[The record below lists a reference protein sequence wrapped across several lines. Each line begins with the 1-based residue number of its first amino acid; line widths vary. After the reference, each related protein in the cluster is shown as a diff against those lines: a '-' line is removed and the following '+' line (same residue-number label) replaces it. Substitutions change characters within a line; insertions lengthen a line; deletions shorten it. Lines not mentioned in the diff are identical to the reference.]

1 MKLGK
6 LFIISM
12 MFLVLIISSA
22 YSSMAADEQEIFTD
36 PQGDVYTFDLS
47 NIEGNLS
54 ITDQKPNIDIKK
66 LTYTHNDGSADAT
79 IILEVYG
86 EIEDKGNLDDVD
98 SLNSVVLYSIS
109 IETSYGIYDFSYVN
123 KKCQVNFQNTSNWT
137 VNGGILTIHFTL
149 DSYDETYENIISNT
163 MDMDLES
170 LSSGAW
176 SFDTY
181 PDEPL
186 FEVYAEGP
194 HEGKVDG
201 SIEFSGEVNDLLGV
215 SESFLYEWDF
225 GDETTST
232 KQNPI
237 HSYSTAGI
245 YTATLTVTDD
255 QGNIVNAST
264 TISIS
269 EIDNGGNGNGDG
281 TDQDGSDS
289 GLILFF
295 SVIAIIVIIGIV
307 VLVIIVRR

>member
-1 MKLGK
+1 MKLVK

-12 MFLVLIISSA
+12 MFLILIISSA
-22 YSSMAADEQEIFTD
+22 NSSIAADEQEIFTD
-36 PQGDVYTFDLS
+36 PQGDVLTFDLS

-54 ITDQKPNIDIKK
+54 TTDEKPNIDIKK
-66 LTYTHNDGSADAT
+66 LTYTHNDGSSDAT

-86 EIEDKGNLDDVD
+86 EIEDKGNLDEVD

-109 IETSYGIYDFSYVN
+109 IETSNGIYDFSYVN

-149 DSYDETYENIISNT
+149 DRNNETYENIISNT

-170 LSSGAW
+170 LSNGEW

-194 HEGKVDG
+194 NEGKVDE
-201 SIEFSGEVNDLLGV
+201 SIEFSGEVNDPLGL

-232 KQNPI
+232 KQNPT
-237 HSYSTAGI
+237 HSYSTASI

-255 QGNIVNAST
+255 QGNMVNAST

-269 EIDNGGNGNGDG
+269 EIENGGNGNGDG

-289 GLILFF
+289 GLFLFF

-307 VLVIIVRR
+307 VLVIIIRR